1 MQNNTKRFL
10 PLVVLVAV
18 GFQPSAQSQQYAGQF
33 QGSGARHSPKTSSL
47 PPPMDPEQDAQSR
60 TAPYLL
66 RDPGRAPV
74 SASVEAQIRLSQEL
88 LEEAADLFARGD
100 RESARLRFDM
110 ALDAVLEG
118 QGRTQWDKD
127 RLRNQYRRLIETIYR
142 YEVEGAVVESPKNE
156 EILDK
161 APLDDIVDLTFPV
174 EPGLRSKVVDQL
186 SDTVS
191 QLPLEVT
198 DPVLSF
204 INYFSSERGRKKI
217 EAGFRRAG
225 RYADMIYRIL
235 DEEGLP
241 QELIYLAQA
250 ESAFLPRA
258 VSRMAAGGM
267 WQFIRSR
274 GREYGLMQSPETD
287 DRFDPEKATRA
298 AARHLRDLYEQFGDW
313 YLAIAAYN
321 CGPGNVERAVQR
333 TGYAD
338 FWELYR
344 RNALPRETSNY
355 LPIILALTIMAKNPA
370 AYGLENIEPDPP
382 LQYDTIQL
390 GSRTHLA
397 LIADI
402 AERPLA
408 EIRELNPA
416 VLRLTAPAGYQV
428 RVPKGMGS
436 FIMAALESIPAEKRA
451 SWRVHRVES
460 NETVAGIA
468 KRYNTTAKSILEANG
483 ADLVEP
489 EEGDLLV
496 IPVAYPG
503 SPVAA
508 AKNPAAPKR
517 PARSTSAAKTA
528 PTRRTTGKASPA
540 AQRSVTQA
548 SAAKRKNSVNR

>member
-1 MQNNTKRFL
+1 MQIDAKRFL
-10 PLVVLVAV
+10 PLVVLLAV
-18 GFQPSAQSQQYAGQF
+18 GFQPAARPQQYAGQF
-33 QGSGARHSPKTSSL
+33 QGTGARHSPRTPSA
-47 PPPMDPEQDAQSR
+47 PPTVDPDQDAQSR
-60 TAPYLL
+60 TSPYLL

-74 SASVEAQIRLSQEL
+74 STDVEIQIRLSQEL
-88 LEEAADLFARGD
+88 LEEGAELFARGD

-118 QGRTQWDKD
+118 QGRTQSDRD
-127 RLRNQYRRLIETIYR
+127 RLRSQYRRLVETIYR
-142 YEVEGAVVESPKNE
+142 YEVEGTVVQLPKNE
-156 EILDK
+156 AILDK

-204 INYFSSERGRKKI
+204 INYFSGEKGRKKI

-274 GREYGLMQSPETD
+274 GREYGLMQTAETD

-382 LQYDTIQL
+382 LQYDTIQIE
-390 GSRTHLA
+390 SRTHLA

-402 AERPLA
+402 ADRPLA

-416 VLRLTAPAGYQV
+416 VLRLTAPAGYQI

-436 FIMAALESIPAEKRA
+436 FVMAALESIPAEKRA

-468 KRYNTTAKSILEANG
+468 KRYNTTAQSILEANG

-489 EEGDLLV
+489 EEGDLLL

-503 SPVAA
+503 SAVTGAKGAAA
-508 AKNPAAPKR
+508 AKGGR
-517 PARSTSAAKTA
+517 RSTSRA
-528 PTRRTTGKASPA
+528 RPA
-540 AQRSVTQA
+540 AQPRAGGPAAAPQKGVARA
-548 SAAKRKNSVNR
+548 SAAKRKGSVSR